1 MKITDFALIFIGIT
15 LPIIIVVYVNVSFT
29 IKAEEQEMYYN
40 KLITSA
46 IEDATAAM
54 KEVENTDKTIDY
66 GYSGEQDKKV
76 SINPEI
82 AKNTFFNSLYN
93 NFGIKGND
101 AAEKYLQLFVPAM
114 AIIDYNGV
122 YISSIEEYNKGGST
136 VIEHTVKPKKY
147 YTYSYY
153 IVKQKNNHY
162 SIVSVD
168 DYKSG
173 TRHSLHTIEFTMD
186 DYVTHRGGLYDA
198 SGENITEEL
207 PVKSFYL
214 ADTSSGTYVDKNGIM
229 NDRPSDKNNADLFGE
244 KSTPSSSRNIEN
256 VVENVVNH
264 LKEVKDEVIIKTITD
279 EVAYAVNQNNF
290 YASQAGIT
298 YDFVFPTI
306 EQEEMK
312 AYINDVGIFAF
323 MQGLSIGNK
332 YLNSKAYSVSRLE
345 LTTKYYLTLPND
357 HSSIKRNLYHATK
370 DCPEYKTDTRSTNII
385 PEYLTTKQQ
394 AASVIGIQKDSG
406 GTNKEVKGFYPCPVC
421 NP

>member
-173 TRHSLHTIEFTMD
+173 TIHSLHTIEFTMD
-186 DYVTHRGGLYDA
+186 DYVTHRGVVYNS
-198 SGENITEEL
+198 SGNVEL

-214 ADTSSGTYVDKNGIM
+214 ADTRTGTYVDNNGDM
-229 NDRPSDKNNADLFGE
+229 SDKNNADLFAGL
-244 KSTPSSSRNIEN
+244 STETENIKA
-256 VVENVVNH
+256 VVNH

-312 AYINDVGIFAF
+312 SYINDVGIFAF

-345 LTTKYYLTLPND
+345 LTTKYYLTLAKDN
-357 HSSIKRNLYHATK
+357 SERNLYHATTECK
-370 DCPEYKTDTRSTNII
+370 KYNDQIHTDII

-394 AASVIGIQKDSG
+394 AASVIGIYEGSLN
-406 GTNKEVKGFYPCPVC
+406 NKGREVKGFYPCPVC

>member
-122 YISSIEEYNKGGST
+122 YISSIEEYNKDGST

-153 IVKQKNNHY
+153 IVKQKNNQY

-173 TRHSLHTIEFTMD
+173 TIHSLHTIEFTMD
-186 DYVTHRGGLYDA
+186 DYVTHRGVVYNS
-198 SGENITEEL
+198 SGNVEL

-214 ADTSSGTYVDKNGIM
+214 ADTSTGTYVDNNGDM
-229 NDRPSDKNNADLFGE
+229 SDKNNADLFAGL
-244 KSTPSSSRNIEN
+244 STETGNIN
-256 VVENVVNH
+256 AVVKH
-264 LKEVKDEVIIKTITD
+264 LKDIKDEVIIKTITD

-312 AYINDVGIFAF
+312 SYINDVGIFAF

-345 LTTKYYLTLPND
+345 LTTKYYLTLAKDN
-357 HSSIKRNLYHATK
+357 SERNLYHATTNCQK
-370 DCPEYKTDTRSTNII
+370 YTDQIHTNII

-394 AASVIGIQKDSG
+394 AASVIGIHKKNGSNSD
-406 GTNKEVKGFYPCPVC
+406 TEEVKGFYPCPVC

>member
-122 YISSIEEYNKGGST
+122 YISSIEEYNKDGST

-153 IVKQKNNHY
+153 IVKQKNDY

-173 TRHSLHTIEFTMD
+173 TIHSLHTIEFTMD
-186 DYVTHRGGLYDA
+186 DYVTHRGVVYN
-198 SGENITEEL
+198 SSENIEKEL

-214 ADTSSGTYVDKNGIM
+214 ADISTGTYVDNKGNM
-229 NDRPSDKNNADLFGE
+229 SDTNNADLFEGS
-244 KSTPSSSRNIEN
+244 STEIEN
-256 VVENVVNH
+256 IKAVVNH

-312 AYINDVGIFAF
+312 SYINDVGIFAF

-345 LTTKYYLTLPND
+345 LTTKYYLTLAKDN
-357 HSSIKRNLYHATK
+357 SERNLYHATTK
-370 DCPEYKTDTRSTNII
+370 CKKYNDQIHTNII

-394 AASVIGIQKDSG
+394 AASVIGIHKKNSSNSD
-406 GTNKEVKGFYPCPVC
+406 TEEVKGFYPCPVC

>member
-82 AKNTFFNSLYN
+82 AKTTFFNSLYN

-153 IVKQKNNHY
+153 IVKQKNDY

-214 ADTSSGTYVDKNGIM
+214 ADTRTGTYVDNNGDM
-229 NDRPSDKNNADLFGE
+229 SDKNNADLFAGL
-244 KSTPSSSRNIEN
+244 STETENIKA
-256 VVENVVNH
+256 VVNH

-312 AYINDVGIFAF
+312 SYINDVGIFAF

-345 LTTKYYLTLPND
+345 LTTKYYLTLAKDPK
-357 HSSIKRNLYHATK
+357 SERNLYHATTNCQK
-370 DCPEYKTDTRSTNII
+370 YTDQIHTNII

-394 AASVIGIQKDSG
+394 AASVVGIHKKNSSNSD
-406 GTNKEVKGFYPCPVC
+406 TEEVKGFYPCPVC

>member
-122 YISSIEEYNKGGST
+122 YISSIEEYNKDGST

-153 IVKQKNNHY
+153 IVKQKNDY

-173 TRHSLHTIEFTMD
+173 TIHSLHTIEFTMD
-186 DYVTHRGGLYDA
+186 DYVTHRGVVYNS
-198 SGENITEEL
+198 SGNVEL

-214 ADTSSGTYVDKNGIM
+214 ADTRTGTYVDNNGNM
-229 NDRPSDKNNADLFGE
+229 SDTNNADLFEGS
-244 KSTPSSSRNIEN
+244 STEIEN
-256 VVENVVNH
+256 IKAVVNH

-312 AYINDVGIFAF
+312 SYINDVGIFAF

-345 LTTKYYLTLPND
+345 LTTKYYLTLAKDPK
-357 HSSIKRNLYHATK
+357 SERNLYHATTNCQK
-370 DCPEYKTDTRSTNII
+370 YTDQIHTNII

-394 AASVIGIQKDSG
+394 AASVIGIHKKNGSNSD
-406 GTNKEVKGFYPCPVC
+406 TEEVKGFYPCPVC

>member
-153 IVKQKNNHY
+153 IVKQKNDY

-173 TRHSLHTIEFTMD
+173 TIHSLHTIEFTMD
-186 DYVTHRGGLYDA
+186 DYVTHRGVVYNS
-198 SGENITEEL
+198 SGNIEKEL

-214 ADTSSGTYVDKNGIM
+214 ADISTGTYVDNKGNM
-229 NDRPSDKNNADLFGE
+229 SDTNNADLFEGS
-244 KSTPSSSRNIEN
+244 STEIEN
-256 VVENVVNH
+256 IKAVVNH

-312 AYINDVGIFAF
+312 SYINDVGIFAF

-345 LTTKYYLTLPND
+345 LTTKYYLTLAKDP
-357 HSSIKRNLYHATK
+357 KLERNLYHATTNCQK
-370 DCPEYKTDTRSTNII
+370 YTDQIHTNII

-394 AASVIGIQKDSG
+394 AASVIGIHKKNGSNSD
-406 GTNKEVKGFYPCPVC
+406 TEEVKGFYPCPVC

>member
-122 YISSIEEYNKGGST
+122 YISSIEEYNKDGST

-153 IVKQKNNHY
+153 IVKQKNNQY

-173 TRHSLHTIEFTMD
+173 TIHSLHTIEFTMD
-186 DYVTHRGGLYDA
+186 DYVTHRGVVYNS
-198 SGENITEEL
+198 SGNVEL

-214 ADTSSGTYVDKNGIM
+214 ADTSTGTYVDNKGNM
-229 NDRPSDKNNADLFGE
+229 SDTNNADLFEGL
-244 KSTPSSSRNIEN
+244 STETENIN
-256 VVENVVNH
+256 AVVKH

-312 AYINDVGIFAF
+312 SYINDVGIFAF

-345 LTTKYYLTLPND
+345 LTTKYYLTLAKDN
-357 HSSIKRNLYHATK
+357 SERNLYHATTNCQK
-370 DCPEYKTDTRSTNII
+370 YTDQIHTNII

-394 AASVIGIQKDSG
+394 AASVIGIHKKNGSNSD
-406 GTNKEVKGFYPCPVC
+406 TEEVKGFYPCPVC

>member
-66 GYSGEQDKKV
+66 GYSGEEDKKV
-76 SINPEI
+76 SVNPEI
-82 AKNTFFNSLYN
+82 AKTTFFNSLYN

-122 YISSIEEYNKGGST
+122 YISSIEEYNKDGST

-153 IVKQKNNHY
+153 IVKSKDQHNKDQY
-162 SIVSVD
+162 SVVNVN
-168 DYKSG
+168 DYSG
-173 TRHSLHTIEFTMD
+173 TGTKHSLHTIEFTMD
-186 DYVTHRGGLYDA
+186 DYVTHRGVVYDS
-198 SGENITEEL
+198 SGNKIEKEL
-207 PVKSFYL
+207 LVKSFYL
-214 ADTSSGTYVDKNGIM
+214 ADTSEGTYVDNAGNM
-229 NDRPSDKNNADLFGE
+229 NDKNNADLFSGS
-244 KSTPSSSRNIEN
+244 STETSNINN
-256 VVENVVNH
+256 VVKH
-264 LKEVKDEVIIKTITD
+264 LKSVKDEVIIKTITD

-312 AYINDVGIFAF
+312 SYINDVGIFAF

-332 YLNSKAYSVSRLE
+332 YLNSKAYSVSRL
-345 LTTKYYLTLPND
+345 
-357 HSSIKRNLYHATK
+357 
-370 DCPEYKTDTRSTNII
+370 
-385 PEYLTTKQQ
+385 
-394 AASVIGIQKDSG
+394 
-406 GTNKEVKGFYPCPVC
+406 
-421 NP
+421 

>member
-46 IEDATAAM
+46 IEDATSAM

-122 YISSIEEYNKGGST
+122 YISSIEEYNKDGST

-153 IVKQKNNHY
+153 IVKQKNNQY

-173 TRHSLHTIEFTMD
+173 TIHSLHTIEFTMD
-186 DYVTHRGGLYDA
+186 DYVTHRGVVYNS
-198 SGENITEEL
+198 SGNVEL

-214 ADTSSGTYVDKNGIM
+214 ADTRTGTYVDNNGDM
-229 NDRPSDKNNADLFGE
+229 GDKNNADLFEGL
-244 KSTPSSSRNIEN
+244 STETENIKA
-256 VVENVVNH
+256 VVNH

-312 AYINDVGIFAF
+312 SYINDVGIFAF

-345 LTTKYYLTLPND
+345 LTTKYYLTIAKDPK
-357 HSSIKRNLYHATK
+357 SERNLYHATTNCK
-370 DCPEYKTDTRSTNII
+370 KYNDQIHTNII

-394 AASVIGIQKDSG
+394 AASVIGIHKKNGSNSD
-406 GTNKEVKGFYPCPVC
+406 TEEVKGFYPCPVC

>member
-122 YISSIEEYNKGGST
+122 YISSIEEYNKDGST

-153 IVKQKNNHY
+153 IVKQKNNQY

-214 ADTSSGTYVDKNGIM
+214 ADTRTGTYVDNNGDM
-229 NDRPSDKNNADLFGE
+229 SDKNNADLFAGL
-244 KSTPSSSRNIEN
+244 STETENIKA
-256 VVENVVNH
+256 VVNH

-312 AYINDVGIFAF
+312 SYINDVGIFAF

-345 LTTKYYLTLPND
+345 LTTKYYLTLAKDN
-357 HSSIKRNLYHATK
+357 SEINLYHATTK
-370 DCPEYKTDTRSTNII
+370 CKKYNDQIHTDII
-385 PEYLTTKQQ
+385 PAYLTTKQQ
-394 AASVIGIQKDSG
+394 ATSVIGIYKKNGSNSD
-406 GTNKEVKGFYPCPVC
+406 TEEVKGFYPCPVC

>member
-153 IVKQKNNHY
+153 IVKQKNNQY

-244 KSTPSSSRNIEN
+244 KLTPSSSRNIEN

-312 AYINDVGIFAF
+312 SYINDVGIFAF

-345 LTTKYYLTLPND
+345 LTTKYYLTLAKDPK
-357 HSSIKRNLYHATK
+357 SERNLYHATTNCQK
-370 DCPEYKTDTRSTNII
+370 YTDQIHTNII

-394 AASVIGIQKDSG
+394 AASVIGIHKKNSSNSD
-406 GTNKEVKGFYPCPVC
+406 TEEVKGFYPCPVC

>member
-122 YISSIEEYNKGGST
+122 YISSIEEYNKGGTT

-153 IVKQKNNHY
+153 IVKQKNDY

-173 TRHSLHTIEFTMD
+173 TKHSLHTIEFTMD
-186 DYVTHRGGLYDA
+186 DYVTHRGVVYN
-198 SGENITEEL
+198 SSESVEKEL

-214 ADTSSGTYVDKNGIM
+214 ADISTGTYVDNKGNM
-229 NDRPSDKNNADLFGE
+229 SDTNNADLFEGL
-244 KSTPSSSRNIEN
+244 STETENIKA
-256 VVENVVNH
+256 VVNH

-306 EQEEMK
+306 EQEKMK
-312 AYINDVGIFAF
+312 SYINDVGIFAF

-345 LTTKYYLTLPND
+345 LTTKYYLTLAKDN
-357 HSSIKRNLYHATK
+357 SERNLYHATTECK
-370 DCPEYKTDTRSTNII
+370 KYNDQIHTDII

-394 AASVIGIQKDSG
+394 AASVIGIYEGSLN
-406 GTNKEVKGFYPCPVC
+406 NKGREVKGFYPCPVC

>member
-122 YISSIEEYNKGGST
+122 YISSIEEYNKDGST

-153 IVKQKNNHY
+153 IVKQKNNQY

-173 TRHSLHTIEFTMD
+173 TKHSLHTIEFTMD

-229 NDRPSDKNNADLFGE
+229 NDSASDKNNADLFDG
-244 KSTPSSSRNIEN
+244 KSTTSESMIKN
-256 VVENVVNH
+256 VVDH
-264 LKEVKDEVIIKTITD
+264 LKKVKDEVIIKTITD

-312 AYINDVGIFAF
+312 SYINDVGIFAF

>member
-153 IVKQKNNHY
+153 IVKQKNDY

-173 TRHSLHTIEFTMD
+173 TIHSLHTIEFTMD
-186 DYVTHRGGLYDA
+186 DYVTHRGVVYN
-198 SGENITEEL
+198 SSENIEKEL

-214 ADTSSGTYVDKNGIM
+214 ADTSTGTYVDNKGNM
-229 NDRPSDKNNADLFGE
+229 SDTNNADLFEGS
-244 KSTPSSSRNIEN
+244 STEIEN
-256 VVENVVNH
+256 IKAVVNH

-345 LTTKYYLTLPND
+345 LTTKYYLTLAKDPK
-357 HSSIKRNLYHATK
+357 SERNLYHATTNCQK
-370 DCPEYKTDTRSTNII
+370 YTDQIHTNII

-394 AASVIGIQKDSG
+394 AASVIGIHKKNGSNSD
-406 GTNKEVKGFYPCPVC
+406 TEEVKGFYPCPVC

>member
-153 IVKQKNNHY
+153 IVKQKNDY

-173 TRHSLHTIEFTMD
+173 TIHSLHTIEFTMD
-186 DYVTHRGGLYDA
+186 DYVTHRGVVYNS
-198 SGENITEEL
+198 SGNVEL

-214 ADTSSGTYVDKNGIM
+214 ADTRTGTYVDNKGNM
-229 NDRPSDKNNADLFGE
+229 SDTNNADLFEGL
-244 KSTPSSSRNIEN
+244 STETENIN
-256 VVENVVNH
+256 AVVKH

-312 AYINDVGIFAF
+312 SYINDVGIFAF

-345 LTTKYYLTLPND
+345 LTTKYYLTLAKDN
-357 HSSIKRNLYHATK
+357 SERNLYHATTNCQK
-370 DCPEYKTDTRSTNII
+370 YTDQIHTNII

-394 AASVIGIQKDSG
+394 AASVIGIHKKNGSNSD
-406 GTNKEVKGFYPCPVC
+406 TEEVKGFYPCPVC

>member
-122 YISSIEEYNKGGST
+122 YISSIEEYNKDGST

-153 IVKQKNNHY
+153 IVKQKNNQY

-173 TRHSLHTIEFTMD
+173 TKHSLHTIEFTMD

-214 ADTSSGTYVDKNGIM
+214 ADTSTGTYVDNKGNM
-229 NDRPSDKNNADLFGE
+229 SDTNNADLFEGL
-244 KSTPSSSRNIEN
+244 STETENIN
-256 VVENVVNH
+256 AVVKH

-312 AYINDVGIFAF
+312 SYINDVGIFAF

-345 LTTKYYLTLPND
+345 LTTKYYLTLAKDPK
-357 HSSIKRNLYHATK
+357 SERNLYHATTNCQK
-370 DCPEYKTDTRSTNII
+370 YTDQIHTDII

-394 AASVIGIQKDSG
+394 AASVIGIHKKNGSNSD
-406 GTNKEVKGFYPCPVC
+406 TEEVKGFYPCPVC

>member
-122 YISSIEEYNKGGST
+122 YISSIEEYNKDGST

-153 IVKQKNNHY
+153 IVKQKNNQY

-173 TRHSLHTIEFTMD
+173 TIHSLHTIEFTMD
-186 DYVTHRGGLYDA
+186 DYVTHRGVVYNS
-198 SGENITEEL
+198 SGNVEL

-214 ADTSSGTYVDKNGIM
+214 ADTSTGTYVDNNGDM
-229 NDRPSDKNNADLFGE
+229 SDKNNADLFAGL
-244 KSTPSSSRNIEN
+244 STETGNIN
-256 VVENVVNH
+256 AVVKH
-264 LKEVKDEVIIKTITD
+264 LKDIKDEVIIKTITD

-312 AYINDVGIFAF
+312 SYINDVGIFAF

-345 LTTKYYLTLPND
+345 LTTKYYLTLAKDN
-357 HSSIKRNLYHATK
+357 SERNLYHATTECK
-370 DCPEYKTDTRSTNII
+370 KYNDQIHTNII

-394 AASVIGIQKDSG
+394 AASVIGIHKKNSSNSD
-406 GTNKEVKGFYPCPVC
+406 TEEVKGFYPCPVC

>member
-101 AAEKYLQLFVPAM
+101 AAEKYLQLFGPAM

-153 IVKQKNNHY
+153 IVKQKNDY

-173 TRHSLHTIEFTMD
+173 TIHSLHTIEFTMD
-186 DYVTHRGGLYDA
+186 DYVTHRGVVYNL
-198 SGENITEEL
+198 SGSVEKEL

-214 ADTSSGTYVDKNGIM
+214 ADTSTGTYVDNKGNM
-229 NDRPSDKNNADLFGE
+229 SDTNNADLFEGLSAE
-244 KSTPSSSRNIEN
+244 PENIN
-256 VVENVVNH
+256 AVVNH

-312 AYINDVGIFAF
+312 SYINDVGIFAF

-345 LTTKYYLTLPND
+345 LTTKYYLTLAKDPK
-357 HSSIKRNLYHATK
+357 SERNLYHATTNCQK
-370 DCPEYKTDTRSTNII
+370 YTDQIHTNII

-394 AASVIGIQKDSG
+394 AASVVGIHKKNSSNSD
-406 GTNKEVKGFYPCPVC
+406 TEEVKGFYPCPVC

>member
-122 YISSIEEYNKGGST
+122 YISSIEEYNKDGST

-153 IVKQKNNHY
+153 IVKQKNNQY

-173 TRHSLHTIEFTMD
+173 TIHSLHTIEFTMD
-186 DYVTHRGGLYDA
+186 DYVTHRGVVYNS
-198 SGENITEEL
+198 SGNVEL

-214 ADTSSGTYVDKNGIM
+214 ADTSTGTYVDNNGDM
-229 NDRPSDKNNADLFGE
+229 SDKNNADLFAGL
-244 KSTPSSSRNIEN
+244 STETGNIN
-256 VVENVVNH
+256 AVVKH
-264 LKEVKDEVIIKTITD
+264 LKDIKDEVIIKTITD

-312 AYINDVGIFAF
+312 SYINDVGIFAF

-345 LTTKYYLTLPND
+345 LTTKYYLTLAKD
-357 HSSIKRNLYHATK
+357 SSERNLYHATTECK
-370 DCPEYKTDTRSTNII
+370 KYNDQIHTNII

-394 AASVIGIQKDSG
+394 AASVIGIHKKNSSNSD
-406 GTNKEVKGFYPCPVC
+406 TEEVKGFYPCPVC

>member
-76 SINPEI
+76 SVNPEI
-82 AKNTFFNSLYN
+82 AETTFFNSLYN

-153 IVKQKNNHY
+153 IVKQKNNQY

-173 TRHSLHTIEFTMD
+173 TIHSLHTIEFTMD
-186 DYVTHRGGLYDA
+186 DYVTHRGVVYNS
-198 SGENITEEL
+198 SGNVEL

-214 ADTSSGTYVDKNGIM
+214 ADTSTGTYVDNGGM
-229 NDRPSDKNNADLFGE
+229 NDKNNADLFEGLSKE
-244 KSTPSSSRNIEN
+244 TENIKA
-256 VVENVVNH
+256 VVKH
-264 LKEVKDEVIIKTITD
+264 LKDIKDEVIIKTITD

-312 AYINDVGIFAF
+312 SYINDVGIFAF

-345 LTTKYYLTLPND
+345 LTTKYYLTLAKNN
-357 HSSIKRNLYHATK
+357 SERNLYHATTK
-370 DCPEYKTDTRSTNII
+370 CKKYTDQIHTNII
-385 PEYLTTKQQ
+385 PAYLTTKQQ
-394 AASVIGIQKDSG
+394 AASVIGIHKKNGSNSD
-406 GTNKEVKGFYPCPVC
+406 TEEVKGFYPCPVC

>member
-153 IVKQKNNHY
+153 IVKQKNDY

-173 TRHSLHTIEFTMD
+173 TIHSLHTIEFTMD
-186 DYVTHRGGLYDA
+186 DYVTHRGVVYNS
-198 SGENITEEL
+198 SGSVEKEL

-214 ADTSSGTYVDKNGIM
+214 ADTSTGTYVDNKGNM
-229 NDRPSDKNNADLFGE
+229 SDTNNADLFEGL
-244 KSTPSSSRNIEN
+244 STETENIN
-256 VVENVVNH
+256 AVVKH

-312 AYINDVGIFAF
+312 SYINDVGIFAF

-345 LTTKYYLTLPND
+345 LTTKYYLTLAKDPK
-357 HSSIKRNLYHATK
+357 SERNLYHATTNCQK
-370 DCPEYKTDTRSTNII
+370 YTDQIHTNII

-394 AASVIGIQKDSG
+394 AASVIGIHKKNGSNSD
-406 GTNKEVKGFYPCPVC
+406 TEEVKGFYPCPVC

>member
-46 IEDATAAM
+46 IEDATSAM

-173 TRHSLHTIEFTMD
+173 TIHSLHTIEFTMD
-186 DYVTHRGGLYDA
+186 DYVTHRGVVYNS
-198 SGENITEEL
+198 SGNVEL

-214 ADTSSGTYVDKNGIM
+214 ADTRTGTYVDNNGDM
-229 NDRPSDKNNADLFGE
+229 SDKNNADLFAGL
-244 KSTPSSSRNIEN
+244 STETENIKA
-256 VVENVVNH
+256 VVNH

-312 AYINDVGIFAF
+312 SYINDVGIFAF

-345 LTTKYYLTLPND
+345 LTTKYYLTLAKDPK
-357 HSSIKRNLYHATK
+357 SERNLYHATTNCQK
-370 DCPEYKTDTRSTNII
+370 YTDQIHTDII

-394 AASVIGIQKDSG
+394 AASVIGIHKKNGSNSD
-406 GTNKEVKGFYPCPVC
+406 TEEVKGFYPCPVC

>member
-40 KLITSA
+40 KLITGA

-76 SINPEI
+76 SVNPEI
-82 AKNTFFNSLYN
+82 AKTTFFNSLYN

-122 YISSIEEYNKGGST
+122 YISSIEEYNKDGST

-153 IVKQKNNHY
+153 IVKQKNDQY

-173 TRHSLHTIEFTMD
+173 TKYSLHTIEFTMD
-186 DYVTHRGGLYDA
+186 DYVTHRGGVYDE

-214 ADTSSGTYVDKNGIM
+214 ADTSTGTYVDKNGNM
-229 NDRPSDKNNADLFGE
+229 NDNSESVKNNADLFDG
-244 KSTPSSSRNIEN
+244 KSKTLKSNIN
-256 VVENVVNH
+256 NVVNH
-264 LKEVKDEVIIKTITD
+264 LKKIKDEVIIKTITD

-312 AYINDVGIFAF
+312 SYINDVGIFAF

-345 LTTKYYLTLPND
+345 LTTKYYLTLAKDN
-357 HSSIKRNLYHATK
+357 SERNLYHATTK
-370 DCPEYKTDTRSTNII
+370 CKKYTDQIHTDII

-394 AASVIGIQKDSG
+394 AASVIGIYEGSLN
-406 GTNKEVKGFYPCPVC
+406 NKGREVKGFYPCPVC

>member
-122 YISSIEEYNKGGST
+122 YISSIEEYNKDGAT

-153 IVKQKNNHY
+153 IVKQKNNQY

-173 TRHSLHTIEFTMD
+173 TIHSLHTIEFTMD

-198 SGENITEEL
+198 SGKNIIEEL

-214 ADTSSGTYVDKNGIM
+214 ADTSSGTYVDKNGNM
-229 NDRPSDKNNADLFGE
+229 NDSTSDKNNADLFDG
-244 KSTPSSSRNIEN
+244 KSTTSKSMINN
-256 VVENVVNH
+256 VVEH
-264 LKEVKDEVIIKTITD
+264 LKKVKDEVIIKTITD

-312 AYINDVGIFAF
+312 SYINDVGIFAF

-345 LTTKYYLTLPND
+345 LTTKYYLTLAKDN
-357 HSSIKRNLYHATK
+357 SERNLYHATTK
-370 DCPEYKTDTRSTNII
+370 CKKYNDQINTNII
-385 PEYLTTKQQ
+385 PAYLTTKQQ
-394 AASVIGIQKDSG
+394 AASVIGIYKKNGSNSD
-406 GTNKEVKGFYPCPVC
+406 TEEVKGFYPCPVC

>member
-122 YISSIEEYNKGGST
+122 YISSIEEYNKDGST

-153 IVKQKNNHY
+153 IVKQKNDY

-173 TRHSLHTIEFTMD
+173 TIHSLHTIEFTMD
-186 DYVTHRGGLYDA
+186 DYVTHRGVVYNS
-198 SGENITEEL
+198 SGNIEKEL

-214 ADTSSGTYVDKNGIM
+214 ADISTGTYVDNKGNM
-229 NDRPSDKNNADLFGE
+229 SDTNNADLFEGS
-244 KSTPSSSRNIEN
+244 STEIEN
-256 VVENVVNH
+256 IKAVVNH

-312 AYINDVGIFAF
+312 SYINDVGIFAF

-345 LTTKYYLTLPND
+345 LTTKYYLTLAKDPK
-357 HSSIKRNLYHATK
+357 SERNLYHATTNCQK
-370 DCPEYKTDTRSTNII
+370 YTDQIHTNII

-394 AASVIGIQKDSG
+394 AASVIGIHKKNSSNSD
-406 GTNKEVKGFYPCPVC
+406 TEEVKGFYPCPVC

>member
-122 YISSIEEYNKGGST
+122 YISSIEEYNKDGST

-153 IVKQKNNHY
+153 IVKQKNDY

-173 TRHSLHTIEFTMD
+173 TIHSLHTIEFTMD
-186 DYVTHRGGLYDA
+186 DYVTHRGVVYN
-198 SGENITEEL
+198 SSENIEKEL

-214 ADTSSGTYVDKNGIM
+214 ADISTGTYVDNKGNM
-229 NDRPSDKNNADLFGE
+229 SDTNNADLFEGS
-244 KSTPSSSRNIEN
+244 STEIEN
-256 VVENVVNH
+256 IKAVVNH

-312 AYINDVGIFAF
+312 SYINDVGIFAF

-345 LTTKYYLTLPND
+345 LTTKYYLTLAKDPK
-357 HSSIKRNLYHATK
+357 SERNLYHATTNCQK
-370 DCPEYKTDTRSTNII
+370 YTDQIHTNII

-394 AASVIGIQKDSG
+394 AASVIGIHKKNSSNSD
-406 GTNKEVKGFYPCPVC
+406 TEEVKGFYPCPVC

>member
-122 YISSIEEYNKGGST
+122 YISSIEEYNKDGST

-153 IVKQKNNHY
+153 IVKQKNDY

-173 TRHSLHTIEFTMD
+173 TIHSLHTIEFTMD
-186 DYVTHRGGLYDA
+186 DYVTHRGVVYNS
-198 SGENITEEL
+198 SGNVEL

-214 ADTSSGTYVDKNGIM
+214 ADTRTGTYVDNNGNM
-229 NDRPSDKNNADLFGE
+229 SDTNNADLFEGS
-244 KSTPSSSRNIEN
+244 STEIEN
-256 VVENVVNH
+256 IKAVVNH

-312 AYINDVGIFAF
+312 SYINDVGIFAF

-345 LTTKYYLTLPND
+345 LTTKYYLTLAKDN
-357 HSSIKRNLYHATK
+357 SERNLYHATTNCQK
-370 DCPEYKTDTRSTNII
+370 YTDQIHTNII

-394 AASVIGIQKDSG
+394 AASVVGIHKKNGSNSD
-406 GTNKEVKGFYPCPVC
+406 TEEVKGFYPCPVC

>member
-15 LPIIIVVYVNVSFT
+15 LPLIIVVYVNVSFT

-122 YISSIEEYNKGGST
+122 YISSIEEYNKDGST

-153 IVKQKNNHY
+153 IVKQKNNQY

-173 TRHSLHTIEFTMD
+173 TIHSLHTIEFTMD
-186 DYVTHRGGLYDA
+186 DYVTHRGVVYN
-198 SGENITEEL
+198 SSRSVEKEL

-214 ADTSSGTYVDKNGIM
+214 ADTSTGTYVDNGGM
-229 NDRPSDKNNADLFGE
+229 NDKNNADLFEGVSKE
-244 KSTPSSSRNIEN
+244 TENIN
-256 VVENVVNH
+256 AVVKH
-264 LKEVKDEVIIKTITD
+264 LKDIKDEVIIKTITD

-312 AYINDVGIFAF
+312 SYINDVGIFAF

-345 LTTKYYLTLPND
+345 LTTKYYLTLAKD
-357 HSSIKRNLYHATK
+357 SSERNLYHATTECK
-370 DCPEYKTDTRSTNII
+370 KYNDQIHTNII

-394 AASVIGIQKDSG
+394 AASVIGIHKKNSSNSD
-406 GTNKEVKGFYPCPVC
+406 TEEVKGFYPCPVC

>member
-122 YISSIEEYNKGGST
+122 YISSIEEYNKDGST

-153 IVKQKNNHY
+153 IVKQKNDY

-173 TRHSLHTIEFTMD
+173 TKHSLHTIEFTMD
-186 DYVTHRGGLYDA
+186 DYVTHRGVVYN
-198 SGENITEEL
+198 SSESVEKEL

-214 ADTSSGTYVDKNGIM
+214 ADISTGTYVDNKGNM
-229 NDRPSDKNNADLFGE
+229 SDTNNADLFEGL
-244 KSTPSSSRNIEN
+244 STETENIKA
-256 VVENVVNH
+256 VVNH

-306 EQEEMK
+306 EQEKMK
-312 AYINDVGIFAF
+312 SYINDVGIFAF

-345 LTTKYYLTLPND
+345 LTTKYYLTLAKDN
-357 HSSIKRNLYHATK
+357 SERNLYHATTECK
-370 DCPEYKTDTRSTNII
+370 KYNDQIHTDII

-394 AASVIGIQKDSG
+394 AASVIGIYEGSLN
-406 GTNKEVKGFYPCPVC
+406 NKGREVKGFYPCPVC

>member
-122 YISSIEEYNKGGST
+122 YISSIEEYNKDGST

-153 IVKQKNNHY
+153 IVKQKDNKYN
-162 SIVSVD
+162 IVSASG
-168 DYKSG
+168 YEKKSNESI
-173 TRHSLHTIEFTMD
+173 HSLHTIEFTMD
-186 DYVTHRGGLYDA
+186 DYVTHRGVVYNS
-198 SGENITEEL
+198 SGNVEL

-229 NDRPSDKNNADLFGE
+229 NDRASDKNNADLLDGN
-244 KSTPSSSRNIEN
+244 STTSKININVDN
-256 VVENVVNH
+256 VVDH
-264 LKEVKDEVIIKTITD
+264 LKKVKDEVIIKTITD

-312 AYINDVGIFAF
+312 SYINDVGIFAF

>member
-122 YISSIEEYNKGGST
+122 YISSIEEYNKDGST

-153 IVKQKNNHY
+153 IVKQKNNQY

-214 ADTSSGTYVDKNGIM
+214 ADTRTGTYVDNNGDM
-229 NDRPSDKNNADLFGE
+229 SDKNNADLFAGL
-244 KSTPSSSRNIEN
+244 STETENIKA
-256 VVENVVNH
+256 VVNH

-312 AYINDVGIFAF
+312 SYINDVGIFAF

-345 LTTKYYLTLPND
+345 LTTKYYLTLAKDPK
-357 HSSIKRNLYHATK
+357 SERNLYHATTNCQK
-370 DCPEYKTDTRSTNII
+370 YTDQIHTNII

-394 AASVIGIQKDSG
+394 AASVIGIHKKNSSNSD
-406 GTNKEVKGFYPCPVC
+406 TEEVKGFYPCPVC

>member
-122 YISSIEEYNKGGST
+122 YISSIEEYNKDGST

-153 IVKQKNNHY
+153 IVKQKNDY

-173 TRHSLHTIEFTMD
+173 TIHSLHTIEFTMD
-186 DYVTHRGGLYDA
+186 DYVTHRGVVYNS
-198 SGENITEEL
+198 SGNVEL

-214 ADTSSGTYVDKNGIM
+214 ADTRTGTYVDNNGNM
-229 NDRPSDKNNADLFGE
+229 SDTNNADLFEGS
-244 KSTPSSSRNIEN
+244 STEIEN
-256 VVENVVNH
+256 IKAVVNH

-312 AYINDVGIFAF
+312 SYINDVGIFAF

-345 LTTKYYLTLPND
+345 LTTKYYLTLAKDPK
-357 HSSIKRNLYHATK
+357 SERNLYHATTNCQK
-370 DCPEYKTDTRSTNII
+370 YTDQIHTNII

-394 AASVIGIQKDSG
+394 AASVVGIHKKNSSNSD
-406 GTNKEVKGFYPCPVC
+406 TEEVKGFYPCPVC

>member
-122 YISSIEEYNKGGST
+122 YISSIEEYNKDGST

-153 IVKQKNNHY
+153 IVKQKNNQY

-214 ADTSSGTYVDKNGIM
+214 ADTRTGTYVDNNGDM
-229 NDRPSDKNNADLFGE
+229 SDKNNADLFAGL
-244 KSTPSSSRNIEN
+244 STETENIKA
-256 VVENVVNH
+256 VVNH

-312 AYINDVGIFAF
+312 SYINDVGIFAF

-345 LTTKYYLTLPND
+345 LTTKYYLTLAKDPK
-357 HSSIKRNLYHATK
+357 SERNLYHATTNCQK
-370 DCPEYKTDTRSTNII
+370 YTDQIHTNII

-394 AASVIGIQKDSG
+394 AASVVGIHKKNSSNSD
-406 GTNKEVKGFYPCPVC
+406 TEEVKGFYPCPVC

>member
-153 IVKQKNNHY
+153 IVKQKNDY

-173 TRHSLHTIEFTMD
+173 TIHSLHTIEFTMD
-186 DYVTHRGGLYDA
+186 DYVTHRGVVYN
-198 SGENITEEL
+198 SSENIEKEL

-214 ADTSSGTYVDKNGIM
+214 ADTSTGTYVDNKGNM
-229 NDRPSDKNNADLFGE
+229 SDTNNADLFEGS
-244 KSTPSSSRNIEN
+244 STEIEN
-256 VVENVVNH
+256 IKAVVNH

-345 LTTKYYLTLPND
+345 LTTKYYLTLAKDPK
-357 HSSIKRNLYHATK
+357 SERNLYHATTNCQK
-370 DCPEYKTDTRSTNII
+370 YTDQIHTNII

-394 AASVIGIQKDSG
+394 AASVVGIHKKNSSNSD
-406 GTNKEVKGFYPCPVC
+406 TEEVKGFYPCPVC

>member
-66 GYSGEQDKKV
+66 GYSGEEDKKV
-76 SINPEI
+76 SVNPEI

-122 YISSIEEYNKGGST
+122 YISSIEEYNKDGST

-153 IVKQKNNHY
+153 IVKQKNNQY

-214 ADTSSGTYVDKNGIM
+214 ADTSSGTYVDKNGNM
-229 NDRPSDKNNADLFGE
+229 NDSTSDKNNADLLDGN
-244 KSTPSSSRNIEN
+244 STTSKININ
-256 VVENVVNH
+256 VDNVVNH
-264 LKEVKDEVIIKTITD
+264 LKKVKDEVIIKTITD

-312 AYINDVGIFAF
+312 SYINDVGIFAF

-345 LTTKYYLTLPND
+345 LTTKYYLTLAKDPK
-357 HSSIKRNLYHATK
+357 SERNLYHATTNCQK
-370 DCPEYKTDTRSTNII
+370 YTDQIHTDII

-394 AASVIGIQKDSG
+394 AASVIGIHKKNGSNSD
-406 GTNKEVKGFYPCPVC
+406 TEEVKGFYPCPVC